1 MNSIKKPIVVARKE
15 FIDDLVKLINESGLP
30 AFVLEPI
37 LKDMLAETQM
47 LMEQDYELNLKE
59 YNEQIKNKNE
69 ESCR

>member
-15 FIDDLVKLINESGLP
+15 FIDDLVKLMNESGLP

-47 LMEQDYELNLKE
+47 LMEQDYEFNLRE

-69 ESCR
+69 EPCE